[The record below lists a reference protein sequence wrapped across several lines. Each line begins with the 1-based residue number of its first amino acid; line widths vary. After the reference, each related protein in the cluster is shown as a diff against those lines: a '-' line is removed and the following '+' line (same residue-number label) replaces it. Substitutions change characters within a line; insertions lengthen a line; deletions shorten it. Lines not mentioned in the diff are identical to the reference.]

1 MVDYDAHNYTIV
13 LFSTLARAQVRPRL
27 WPRCVLA
34 TVLAPLAD
42 WDCLS
47 RSCAWNS
54 DMPRWRPTLLA
65 LFDGRGFGASP
76 CLPLLFEPLELCG
89 VSRQLLLSLL
99 FKEILPELAQ
109 PYDHVVWQSPD
120 WVRRGAVPI
129 DVCDLFQ
136 VHGAED

>member
-1 MVDYDAHNYTIV
+1 MATLRVGYCAGAAGRPGLSLAKLRLELGYA
-13 LFSTLARAQVRPRL
+13 TLA
-27 WPRCVLA
+27 
-34 TVLAPLAD
+34 AD
-42 WDCLS
+42 PAGA
-47 RSCAWNS
+47 RV
-54 DMPRWRPTLLA
+54 
-65 LFDGRGFGASP
+65 FDGRGFGASP